1 VICQLPKKFTKLQKE
16 PLSKSLLFLTWQ
28 IKKRRPTRLFSPRT
42 FCWHDL
48 LARLLA
54 AAAASQVAAASL
66 FLPAGHLF
74 LPVGPVLQA
83 AGHLLQAGALLV
95 FQIGQQIF
103 PASCKNLKVF
113 LIHQP
118 PARNHAFQEIPSTE
132 RIG

>member
-1 VICQLPKKFTKLQKE
+1 MLFPHAHSVGTICWRDCWPQP
-16 PLSKSLLFLTWQ
+16 PH
-28 IKKRRPTRLFSPRT
+28 RRL
-42 FCWHDL
+42 
-48 LARLLA
+48 
-54 AAAASQVAAASL
+54 QVAAAS
-66 FLPAGHLF
+66 LF